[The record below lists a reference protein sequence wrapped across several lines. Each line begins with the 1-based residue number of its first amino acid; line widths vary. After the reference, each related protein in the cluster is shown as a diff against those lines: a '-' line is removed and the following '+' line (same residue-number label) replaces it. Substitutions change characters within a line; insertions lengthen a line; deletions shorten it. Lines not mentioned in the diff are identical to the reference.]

1 MNGIVCACTV
11 SLVTMKELNIG
22 DKMERY
28 EKWEKNNEYY
38 NVYHLGEDEKV
49 LEFIENIKNSE
60 LVISSVDVY
69 EDVERNMKNG
79 IEGAYGSIENLLS
92 NYDSIESFASKFND
106 VTIVI
111 CGEYNLDSTS
121 IHFYLGTNKVALV
134 TSDPNLDLSKF
145 TKKS

>member
-1 MNGIVCACTV
+1 MVCACTV
-11 SLVTMKELNIG
+11 SLVKIKELNIG

-38 NVYHLGEDEKV
+38 NVYHLEEDEKI

-60 LVISSVDVY
+60 LIISSVDVY
-69 EDVERNMKNG
+69 ENVERDMKNG
-79 IEGAYGSIENLLS
+79 IEGSYSSIENLLS
-92 NYDSIESFASKFND
+92 NYDFIESFASKFND

-121 IHFYLGTNKVALV
+121 IHFYLGTNKAALV

-145 TKKS
+145 IKKS

>member
-1 MNGIVCACTV
+1 
-11 SLVTMKELNIG
+11 
-22 DKMERY
+22 MERY

-38 NVYHLGEDEKV
+38 NVYHLEEDEKV

-69 EDVERNMKNG
+69 EDVERDMKNG
-79 IEGAYGSIENLLS
+79 IEGSYGSIEKLLS
-92 NYDSIESFASKFND
+92 NYDYIESFASKFND

-121 IHFYLGTNKVALV
+121 VHFYLGTNKVALV

-145 TKKS
+145 TPKS

>member
-1 MNGIVCACTV
+1 MNGIVCVGTV
-11 SLVTMKELNIG
+11 GLVQMKKLNIG

-38 NVYHLGEDEKV
+38 NVYHLEEDEKI

-60 LVISSVDVY
+60 LIISSVNVY
-69 EDVERNMKNG
+69 EDVERDMKNG
-79 IEGAYGSIENLLS
+79 IEGSYGSIENLLS

-106 VTIVI
+106 VTISI
-111 CGEYNLDSTS
+111 HGEHNLDY
-121 IHFYLGTNKVALV
+121 IVIQFYLGTNAAGLV

-145 TKKS
+145 TQKS

>member
-1 MNGIVCACTV
+1 
-11 SLVTMKELNIG
+11 
-22 DKMERY
+22 MERY

-38 NVYHLGEDEKV
+38 NVYHLEEDEKV

-79 IEGAYGSIENLLS
+79 IEGAYGSIENSLS

-121 IHFYLGTNKVALV
+121 VHFYLGTNKVALV

-145 TKKS
+145 TPKS

>member
-1 MNGIVCACTV
+1 
-11 SLVTMKELNIG
+11 
-22 DKMERY
+22 MERY
-28 EKWEKNNEYY
+28 EKSEENNKYY
-38 NVYHLGEDEKV
+38 NFYHLEEDEKV

-60 LVISSVDVY
+60 LIISSVDVH
-69 EDVERNMKNG
+69 EDVERDMKNG

-121 IHFYLGTNKVALV
+121 VRFYLGTNKVALV

-145 TKKS
+145 TQKS

>member
-1 MNGIVCACTV
+1 
-11 SLVTMKELNIG
+11 
-22 DKMERY
+22 MERY

-38 NVYHLGEDEKV
+38 NVYHLEEDEKV

-69 EDVERNMKNG
+69 EDVERDMKNG

-121 IHFYLGTNKVALV
+121 VHFYLGTNKVALV

-145 TKKS
+145 TQKS